1 MPYIKPT
8 DRPIF
13 DNIISQINLFELNV
27 GDINY
32 FVTKLLIEYINV
44 HGENYENYNSL
55 IGVLE
60 CIKQE
65 FYRKNIAPY
74 EDVKIKQNGDV

>member
-13 DNIISQINLFELNV
+13 DNIISQIDLFELNV

>member
-8 DRPIF
+8 DRPNL
-13 DNIISQINLFELNV
+13 DDIISTLDIFELDV

-32 FVTKLLIEYINV
+32 LVTKLLKEYISI

-55 IGVLE
+55 VGVLE

-65 FYRKNIAPY
+65 FYRRQIAPY
-74 EDVKIKQNGDV
+74 EDIKIRQNGDV